1 MEPAES
7 KKRLEAFANSRSLTL
22 GVELELQIVSTHDY
36 DLIDASPDLLRSLEG
51 QTLPGDIKP
60 EITASMIELSTGV
73 CTDYPEVLDQL
84 HTLRDALVTAADRL
98 NVALCG
104 GGTHPFQHWANQR
117 ISDAPRYQYLSEI
130 YGYLAKQFTV
140 FGQHVHIGCAG
151 PDEALSLSH
160 CLSRYVPHCIVLAA
174 ASPYVQGFDTGF
186 CSARINSVAAFPM
199 SGHIPFVE
207 TWVEFERFFDKMT
220 DTGVVK
226 SMKDFYWDI
235 RPKPEFGTIEV
246 RVMDTPLTITR
257 AAELAAFIQAVSRWF
272 LTERPF
278 RPDED
283 DYMVYTFNRFQA
295 ARFGLHGVYVDPQ
308 THERRTLQ
316 DEILGTLARIEH
328 HAGELRAEEM
338 IRSLRRVAQ
347 QGGDA
352 DWIRAMQTRESLLPE
367 VVRLQCLR
375 WRGD

>member
-104 GGTHPFQHWANQR
+104 CGTHPFQHWANQR

-160 CLSRYVPHCIVLAA
+160 CLSR
-174 ASPYVQGFDTGF
+174 
-186 CSARINSVAAFPM
+186 
-199 SGHIPFVE
+199 
-207 TWVEFERFFDKMT
+207 
-220 DTGVVK
+220 
-226 SMKDFYWDI
+226 
-235 RPKPEFGTIEV
+235 
-246 RVMDTPLTITR
+246 
-257 AAELAAFIQAVSRWF
+257 
-272 LTERPF
+272 
-278 RPDED
+278 
-283 DYMVYTFNRFQA
+283 
-295 ARFGLHGVYVDPQ
+295 
-308 THERRTLQ
+308 
-316 DEILGTLARIEH
+316 
-328 HAGELRAEEM
+328 
-338 IRSLRRVAQ
+338 
-347 QGGDA
+347 
-352 DWIRAMQTRESLLPE
+352 
-367 VVRLQCLR
+367 
-375 WRGD
+375 